1 MQMQP
6 QQQNTLQERGPFPW
20 KRMFLI
26 AIFFLFFAVCAI
38 VFLLSTGHVIDYSWY
53 YITPVLT
60 ASVSAMITVL
70 QWIVPLPALE
80 FGRKTNA
87 AQSTAPQS
95 PPTPSTPA
103 ATPSTQDA
111 QQNLSSAPDAH
122 PQSGT
127 AAAATNTATAISAV
141 PAAFSSVFHPNE
153 HRLTDPKEFFGR
165 ELVIGNLIDR
175 IKKDSSTSI
184 VGPRR
189 IGKTWVLRYL
199 CLTLAQKLGSEVR
212 IGYLD
217 ASLPSYW
224 TTTGF
229 LAKALEELDV
239 PLPPNQAD
247 IGLPFLQ
254 QAVTH
259 MKARNQIPILCIDEF
274 EYLGDKS
281 QFDKEFFT
289 GLRAIAQN
297 QAGSLVLVTAS
308 QHPLIEIVTA
318 ATRTS
323 PFFNIFVQTSLK
335 PFVEKEAK
343 RFLSVKGKQAGF
355 TDEEQAYLLEY
366 SRDDQ
371 QQWHPLRLQLAG
383 HLLQE
388 DKYIAATQDANFYRP
403 GEWEYRKN
411 FKERLEEKVKE
422 SGVV

>member
-26 AIFFLFFAVCAI
+26 TVFFLFFAVCAI

-60 ASVSAMITVL
+60 ASVSAMVTIL
-70 QWIVPLPALE
+70 QWLVPLPALE
-80 FGRKTNA
+80 FGRKPNSQ
-87 AQSTAPQS
+87 QSTPTIALI
-95 PPTPSTPA
+95 PPA
-103 ATPSTQDA
+103 TQDA
-111 QQNLSSAPDAH
+111 IQNLSPVANAN

-127 AAAATNTATAISAV
+127 ATATNNGTAIPAV
-141 PAAFSSVFHPNE
+141 RADFSSVFHPNE

-199 CLTLAQKLGSEVR
+199 CLTLARKLGPEVR
-212 IGYLD
+212 IAYLD
-217 ASLPSYW
+217 ASLPSCR

-229 LAKALEELDV
+229 LAKALEELEV
-239 PLPPNQAD
+239 TLPPNQAD

-254 QAVTH
+254 QAVTN
-259 MKARNQIPILCIDEF
+259 MKARNQIPVLCIDEF
-274 EYLGDKS
+274 ESLGGES

-297 QAGSLVLVTAS
+297 EGGSLVLVTAS
-308 QHPLIEIVTA
+308 KHPLIEIVTA

-335 PFVEKEAK
+335 PFNEIEAK
-343 RFLSVKGKQAGF
+343 QFFSVKGKQAGF

-366 SRDDQ
+366 TRDAQ

-383 HLLQE
+383 ELLQE
-388 DKYIAATQDANFYRP
+388 DKYLAATQDPGLYRP
-403 GEWEYRKN
+403 GEWEYRNN
-411 FKERLEEKVKE
+411 FKERLEEKFKA
-422 SGVV
+422 VVSEQAS